1 MGVKAKSKYSPT
13 PLHYMVFVLQQS
25 AEELLLKEAGIS
37 LSYARILGVLDL
49 QLPSSQK
56 TISNT
61 LHQTEANISRQLLL
75 MVRQRLVKITKNKED
90 GRQRDVTLT
99 ALGSRKYDQAQEILK
114 NQANKVLKS
123 ALGGE
128 KRNFEQM
135 INSINSSL

>member
-1 MGVKAKSKYSPT
+1 MGVKTKSGYSPT
-13 PLHYMVFVLQQS
+13 PLHYLVFVLQQS
-25 AEELLLKEAGIS
+25 AEELLLKETGIS

-49 QLPSSQK
+49 QLPTSQK
-56 TISNT
+56 KIATT

-99 ALGSRKYDQAQEILK
+99 ALGNRKYDQAQELLK
-114 NQANKVLKS
+114 NQVNQVLKN
-123 ALGGE
+123 ALGAK

-135 INSINSSL
+135 VNSINSLS